1 MVLKSIELV
10 GFKSFARRTS
20 IILDS
25 PVTAIVGPNG
35 SGKSNIVEAIRF
47 VLGEQSIKSLR
58 GKGGSDLIFK
68 GSKNLSPLNRASV
81 TIVFDNKNKVF
92 SFADSLDT
100 KTKLVSYDEIRIKR
114 EVFSDGSNKYSI
126 NETEVRLK
134 DIIELLSSVNIG
146 SSGHH
151 IISQGEADRILSSNS
166 RDRRLMIEDALG
178 LKIYQYR
185 IKETEKRLEK
195 TEINMKEV
203 SALKRELAPHL
214 VYLKKQVEKI
224 EKADNLRKELIDLYE
239 IYCSREKQIIS
250 LSKNKFIERRDI
262 LKEQFNEVQSDLFN
276 LEKEK
281 NAPFNSLFEK
291 DYLSVI
297 DSLSQISRLKN
308 ELERSLG
315 RLEGIKEALATPKIN
330 NKEKLIPASFIK
342 EKLREIQV
350 ALEDIKSSS
359 DLNYIHEKVKQTE
372 MHIKEHIDTFSIQ
385 EGQQEEQVLN
395 ISEIEKIDNEIKDIE
410 KNIFDIEDKKKS
422 LEIQKSELEGKMSDE
437 RNQHSEKQKGYY
449 EVLSK
454 KEIIE
459 SDIKSNQREL
469 EIVLQREEF
478 FENEIKE
485 GVALLGID
493 MPSVFD
499 KVFLEEDYTES
510 QDDLK
515 RKIERIKIKLEES
528 GGLGGSDTIKEYETT
543 QDRNNFLTQE
553 LLDLEKSIQELRQ
566 LISELKLKL
575 DLDFRN
581 GIEKINHSFNNFF
594 SLMFGGGNAS
604 LSISVEHTK
613 KRKLEEDEYET
624 EIDIPIKDET
634 EMDFE
639 RGIEIHVS
647 LPQKKVK
654 ELGMLSGG
662 ERSLTSIALLFAMS
676 QVNPPPFLVL
686 DETDAALDEANS
698 KRYGDM
704 IENLSSVSELIVV
717 THNRETMSR
726 AGILYGITI
735 GSDGASKL
743 LSIRFDDATSYAK

>member
-262 LKEQFNEVQSDLFN
+262 LKEHFNEVQSDLFN

-395 ISEIEKIDNEIKDIE
+395 ISEIEKIDNEIKEIE

-422 LEIQKSELEGKMSDE
+422 LEIQKSKLEGKMSDE